1 MGGQSFPIIPVY
13 VVATPA
19 SKSLGA
25 TAVLTLLIIK
35 SIKTKG
41 VFKLSLIPA

>member
-19 SKSLGA
+19 SIAQEK
-25 TAVLTLLIIK
+25 TAVPIAHHQKQLGQ
-35 SIKTKG
+35 KT
-41 VFKLSLIPA
+41 